1 MRRIGSLL
9 CVIALGIWMV
19 PGADAASQYRL
30 VHGVSFRTA
39 LAPDGK
45 RAQAQLES
53 YYLRALP
60 VTNAEFAQFLLTH
73 QEWRRDQVPTVF
85 ADMQYLNHWPS
96 PQSPGSV
103 QQDQPVTNISWF
115 AAQAY
120 CESEAARLPTWYEW
134 EYAAS
139 ADEHRADARD
149 DAAWRNRILSWYG
162 QASGTLPKVGASA
175 ANVHGLKDMQGTI
188 WEWVDDFAALMVSGD
203 NRTQG
208 DPELARYCGA
218 GALSA
223 NDRENYPVLMR
234 MALLSSLTAAST
246 TRNLGFRCARSAVKD
261 KLLTQ
266 QRGASR

>member
-1 MRRIGSLL
+1 MRRAYCLL
-9 CVIALGIWMV
+9 CVIALGICTITSAYATS
-19 PGADAASQYRL
+19 PYRL
-30 VHGVSFRTA
+30 VHGASFRTA

-45 RAQAQLES
+45 QALARLET

-60 VTNAEFAQFLLTH
+60 VTNDEFARFVMTH
-73 QEWRRDQVPTVF
+73 KQWRRDQVPSVF
-85 ADMQYLNHWPS
+85 ADAQYLQHWPS
-96 PQSPGSV
+96 PHASSPV
-103 QQDQPVTNISWF
+103 QQDQPVTNVSWF

-139 ADEHRADARD
+139 ADEHRTDARD
-149 DAAWRNRILSWYG
+149 DPDWRNRILSWYS
-162 QASGTLPKVGASA
+162 QATGPLPKVGVSP
-175 ANVHGLKDMQGTI
+175 ANIHGLKDMQGTI

-246 TRNLGFRCARSAVKD
+246 TRNLGFRCAKNATDS
-261 KLLTQ
+261 KLMI
-266 QRGASR
+266 QRKGASR